1 MTCPEAT
8 VTPAPASRR
17 RCAAGESAVP
27 AHDLSFCISGHGCWV
42 HTSIGREAA
51 EARQQHRSRGV
62 FSLQVNAAIECLPV
76 VARAVV
82 CSACFVL
89 SEEES
94 SPRSLNQFTEG
105 PPISIISA
113 MLQKLPDPVSQLAHL
128 ASSTLDAGCSRPC
141 SADSRGISRL
151 KTRTRI
157 GLAPFQTQPG
167 RARLKICKGS
177 TIDCIRLEG
186 SK

>member
-1 MTCPEAT
+1 MKHRGKWRHPHSEGGPKDGWRREMTCPEAT

-51 EARQQHRSRGV
+51 EARQQHRPRGV
-62 FSLQVNAAIECLPV
+62 SFVAGECCHRVPPRGCACCSVLFRVLPL
-76 VARAVV
+76 
-82 CSACFVL
+82 L
-89 SEEES
+89 SEAES

-113 MLQKLPDPVSQLAHL
+113 MLQKLPDPVGQLAHL

-141 SADSRGISRL
+141 FFG
-151 KTRTRI
+151 
-157 GLAPFQTQPG
+157 
-167 RARLKICKGS
+167 
-177 TIDCIRLEG
+177 
-186 SK
+186 